1 MFSLYLHISIIIY
14 TSYLHLITYTYLNL
28 LIYNYVLFI
37 LLYDFVKVVKICGM
51 QKLRRNFLDLK
62 VFLLLEIIILLHF
75 SNLCVFVSLY
85 EPFAGI
91 RTIHPRGKLPPGQ
104 GCSLTGIQTIT
115 PRGKL
120 PHGQGWSL
128 GQGQGQFQGWGATR
142 QLHPRKIVPRL
153 GLGFGLGLVLGLGR
167 LDIGFQEV

>member
-1 MFSLYLHISIIIY
+1 
-14 TSYLHLITYTYLNL
+14 
-28 LIYNYVLFI
+28 
-37 LLYDFVKVVKICGM
+37 M

-104 GCSLTGIQTIT
+104 GCSLTGIQTIN

-142 QLHPRKIVPRL
+142 QLSSRKIPPVRVRD
-153 GLGFGLGLVLGLGR
+153 GLGLVLGLEGNFPWPQ
-167 LDIGFQEV
+167 LSQNHIHTGVHVTEVIVLLF

>member
-1 MFSLYLHISIIIY
+1 
-14 TSYLHLITYTYLNL
+14 
-28 LIYNYVLFI
+28 
-37 LLYDFVKVVKICGM
+37 M

-75 SNLCVFVSLY
+75 SNLFVFVSLY

-91 RTIHPRGKLPPGQ
+91 RTIHPRGKLPPSQ
-104 GCSLTGIQTIT
+104 GCSLTGIQTIN

-142 QLHPRKIVPRL
+142 QLHPRKIVLRL
-153 GLGFGLGLVLGLGR
+153 GLGFGLGLVLGQEDLT
-167 LDIGFQEV
+167 LDFKKSEFLKGFGTLFVFGFLFTIIKKSYDLLW